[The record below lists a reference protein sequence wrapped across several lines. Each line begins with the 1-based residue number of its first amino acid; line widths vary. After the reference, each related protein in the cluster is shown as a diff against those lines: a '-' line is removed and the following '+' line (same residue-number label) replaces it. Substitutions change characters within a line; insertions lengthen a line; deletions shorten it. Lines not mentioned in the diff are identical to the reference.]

1 MPLISV
7 RINEP
12 LPVDDD
18 ALMANYLRGDAAA
31 FTELYARYEAP
42 LFGFC
47 VRYLGD
53 RDAAADAF
61 QETFMRVVDGSGS
74 YVPRG
79 RFRSWLFTI
88 ARRVCVDAVR
98 ADRKHVG
105 TTHPLENV
113 ESHES
118 NDPAR
123 VVGDRDEIERHLS
136 TLSREQREVLLLH
149 RYHGF
154 AYAEIATMT
163 RSTEAAVKQKAYRAL
178 RALRG
183 AHD

>member
-1 MPLISV
+1 MPLTSV
-7 RINEP
+7 RTDEP

-18 ALMANYLRGDAAA
+18 ALIGDYLGGDAAA
-31 FTELYARYEAP
+31 FEELYARYEAP

-88 ARRVCVDAVR
+88 ARRVCLDVVR
-98 ADRKHVG
+98 ADRRHKGIADAADIPGPEAEHPAHVAEG
-105 TTHPLENV
+105 
-113 ESHES
+113 
-118 NDPAR
+118 
-123 VVGDRDEIERHLS
+123 RDEIERHLS
-136 TLSREQREVLLLH
+136 RLSREQREVLLLH
-149 RYHGF
+149 RYYGF